1 MLNPMLKLDHTANDA
16 EKALEEAPRIAKL
29 KELRERFKD
38 DYAVNSLARKKFREE
53 KKVLEKT
60 GVLFGDS
67 DSKVKL
73 QELSE
78 FDEVRTDDHLES
90 GQDDQV
96 RHRRG
101 AAQEARAERNP
112 KV

>member
-1 MLNPMLKLDHTANDA
+1 M
-16 EKALEEAPRIAKL
+16 EEAPRIMQI

-60 GVLFGDS
+60 GILFGDS
-67 DSKVKL
+67 DSKVQL
-73 QELSE
+73 QSLSE
-78 FDEVRTDDHLES
+78 FDEVRVDDCAES

-96 RHRRG
+96 RNRCSP
-101 AAQEARAERNP
+101 A
-112 KV
+112 